1 MSHEQSKC
9 HLADSGLGC
18 VAGSWHNSPY
28 LISPSWIVE
37 PGFGVKSGFKLC
49 GFCHRIGCL
58 IPVFG
63 PELGIQ
69 PLRSLFPSHFQDP

>member
-1 MSHEQSKC
+1 MSHEQNKC

-28 LISPSWIVE
+28 FISPSWIVE

-49 GFCHRIGCL
+49 VSVR
-58 IPVFG
+58 
-63 PELGIQ
+63 ELGV
-69 PLRSLFPSHFQDP
+69 